1 MIPKENQ
8 MMKNMIISM
17 IAAVTISY
25 SQSASLKYNGSYKEW
40 NNGVTGLYLSQCIE
54 FSPDGRNCYV
64 GSYSGFTWYTVD
76 TVTKKVALSGNLEE
90 GAVGGP
96 AVLDGHGV
104 VVSPDG
110 KHVYTA
116 VGYQRNSLCVYQRDQ
131 ATGVPVYHSRIKEGD
146 NGITDMGYPYD
157 VDISPDGKHLYV
169 PCQASNSLLWF
180 TRDAST
186 GGITYAGKLVDGVN
200 GGDGL
205 GTARNVDLSP
215 DGKHLYLAASSDNSI
230 SAYARDAETG
240 ALTRISLIKQG
251 ENGADCLSNAFW
263 TEVSSD
269 GKFVYVSS
277 QTVGGISWFARDA
290 QSGMIT
296 YQGCVKGVSGCMGLA
311 MHPSGKWIF
320 ASASG
325 THSIIW
331 LQRNSLTGALTV
343 SGTVTDGVGGVDGIG
358 TTRYNAISPKGNV
371 FVATGY
377 GDNGFAYFEWMD
389 NTTGTSMEQTT
400 STPLQ
405 LELSG
410 NYPNPFNPN
419 TTIRFTLDVSGP
431 VTLKIFDSVGREAAT
446 IVDEY
451 LESGARHERTFDA
464 SGFASGIYFARL
476 TSGDRSRFIKMVLM
490 K

>member
-1 MIPKENQ
+1 
-8 MMKNMIISM
+8 MKNILF
-17 IAAVTISY
+17 VTIAVSVIGAA
-25 SQSASLKYNGSYKEW
+25 QTASLKYNGSYKEW

-54 FSPDGRNCYV
+54 FSPDGKNCYV

-76 TVTKKVALSGNLEE
+76 SVTKKVTLSGNLEE

-131 ATGVPVYHSRIKEGD
+131 TTGQPAYLSRIKEGD

-169 PCQASNSLLWF
+169 PCQASSSLLWF
-180 TRDAST
+180 SRDAAT
-186 GGITYAGKLVDGVN
+186 GSITYKGKFVDGVN
-200 GGDGL
+200 GADGL

-215 DGKHLYLAASSDNSI
+215 DGKHLYLSASSDHSV
-230 SAYARDAETG
+230 SAYSRDAETG
-240 ALTRISLIKQG
+240 ALTRVSLIKQG
-251 ENGADCLSNAFW
+251 ENGADCLENAFW
-263 TEVSSD
+263 VEVSPD

-277 QTVGGISWFARDA
+277 QTIGGISWFSRDA
-290 QSGMIT
+290 ESGKIT
-296 YQGCVKGVSGCMGLA
+296 YQGCVKGMSGCMGMA

-325 THSIIW
+325 THSITW
-331 LQRNSLTGALTV
+331 LQRNSATGALTV

-358 TTRYNAISPKGNV
+358 TTRYNAVSPKGNI

-377 GDNGFAYFEWMD
+377 GDNGFAYFEWID
-389 NTTGTSMEQTT
+389 NTTGVRMEQ
-400 STPLQ
+400 STEIPLQ
-405 LELSG
+405 LSLSG
-410 NYPNPFNPN
+410 NYPNPFNPT
-419 TTIRFTLDVSGP
+419 TTIRFSLDASGP
-431 VTLKIFDSVGREAAT
+431 VLLKIYDSVGREAAT

-451 LESGARHERTFDA
+451 LESGMNYERTFDA
-464 SGFASGIYFARL
+464 SGYASGIYFARL